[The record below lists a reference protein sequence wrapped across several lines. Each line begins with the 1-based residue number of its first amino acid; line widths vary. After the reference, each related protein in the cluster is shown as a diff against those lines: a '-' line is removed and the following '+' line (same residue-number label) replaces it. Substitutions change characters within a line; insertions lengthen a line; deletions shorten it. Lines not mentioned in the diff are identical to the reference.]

1 MDYTL
6 CPENCQ
12 HFHPVRKI
20 ALLKDCK
27 IRIDDNDDNVNSTRS
42 GKMARIKLRIASL
55 SSSILSFEF
64 GPVRLLPFLKLENL
78 ARWEEI
84 FDE

>member
-20 ALLKDCK
+20 ASLKDCK
-27 IRIDDNDDNVNSTRS
+27 IRIDDNDDNVIRREVAKWHELNFEL
-42 GKMARIKLRIASL
+42 ILHL
-55 SSSILSFEF
+55 SYPS
-64 GPVRLLPFLKLENL
+64 NL
-78 ARWEEI
+78 AP
-84 FDE
+84 